1 MKKLTLIVAT
11 VTVGV
16 LMASQAFAWG
26 PGFWKGRGWNYS
38 RGSVWSELNLTA
50 EQKAKIEA
58 LQDEHYKATRPLRE
72 KIYDKST
79 EIRRLWLEANPDK
92 NKITAAQK
100 ELRTYRNE
108 MEDKA
113 TALKLEIRAVL
124 TAEQNEKL
132 ADLRWGGYGF
142 GPRHGIRGRGGYSPG
157 YWPGCRGPGF
167 GYRGDLMRGGGYIPG
182 VDGD

>member
-79 EIRRLWLEANPDK
+79 EIRRLWLAANPDK
-92 NKITAAQK
+92 DKITAAER
-100 ELRTYRNE
+100 ELRALRGE
-108 MEDKA
+108 MEDRA
-113 TALKLEIRAVL
+113 TTLRLEIRSVL
-124 TAEQNEKL
+124 TPEQNEKL
-132 ADLRWGGYGF
+132 ADLRWGGGYGF
-142 GPRHGIRGRGGYSPG
+142 GPRHGIRGRGGFGPG
-157 YWPGCRGPGF
+157 YWPGCGGPGF
-167 GYRGDLMRGGGYIPG
+167 GYRGDMMRGRGYIPG
-182 VDGD
+182 VD